1 MFTLKKDERLAEYI
15 RVKDKYYN
23 QLLEGELSKD
33 ERINYKDFLKEYE
46 NYKNLYNLRN
56 HQNINEIRDVI
67 NKYGD
72 NAKIHLGGIP
82 MIADDMIGF
91 IKSDIIVFGI
101 GVFFFIVLTLW
112 MIFRNIKWVIIPLA
126 GCASSVIIM
135 IGLLG
140 LIGWKVTVI
149 SSNFIALMLIL
160 NMAMNIHVTV
170 RFLQLKKEFNDSS
183 SNELI
188 LKTCNKMF
196 MPILY
201 TVLTTIC
208 AFLSLIFSGIKP
220 IIDFGWMM
228 TMGLIVSIVITFLLL
243 PSLLTLFTSTEDMGL
258 KQSEKS
264 KITSALGNFSKKI
277 DY

>member
-1 MFTLKKDERLAEYI
+1 
-15 RVKDKYYN
+15 
-23 QLLEGELSKD
+23 
-33 ERINYKDFLKEYE
+33 
-46 NYKNLYNLRN
+46 
-56 HQNINEIRDVI
+56 
-67 NKYGD
+67 
-72 NAKIHLGGIP
+72 
-82 MIADDMIGF
+82 
-91 IKSDIIVFGI
+91 
-101 GVFFFIVLTLW
+101 